1 MVIKIKEDGFVEWN
15 IYKKSYRKSRW
26 RKVGNRE
33 LKRFMK
39 FREEHPVAHGLIIVP

>member
-1 MVIKIKEDGFVEWN
+1 MVIEVKKDGSVEWH

-33 LKRFMK
+33 LKYFMN
-39 FREEHPVAHGLIIVP
+39 FRKDHPGAHGLIIVK